1 MGNQQSG
8 DTAPQSVSTAS
19 SEPLPRLLGH
29 TGPARDVESA
39 KSKPA
44 DIEVELPDVPDADDA
59 MDCQDLLGPHLF
71 TMSVPFLLVLS
82 VSALVRVP
90 EKWEIS
96 FVSLICSSLVAGFAG
111 AHLFNRASTSNS
123 RSTAGF
129 LFCTWL
135 VGLFETAEH
144 YLLTK
149 GIEEMDTSFVGVLL
163 ILSAPLAA
171 VQTCWILYLPLERL
185 ESLQTTA
192 GCQLIPVPNMK
203 RRVLQFCA
211 VYAFLNT
218 IALVISLMTLLKT
231 LVARDA
237 STAVDSMG
245 NWLLVIQVLS
255 AITIFGIIWFY
266 CKILSACNHVYNHLR
281 TTRHLVE
288 LSGGTAK
295 SQAAFRTAQKA
306 ILTESWGLRLVF
318 MATVLVGRPLAFFVK
333 ASNPLRFLAQSTL
346 LLCNTAGA
354 WILSNAHGMSHL
366 QGCVITFLMAI
377 LVGLVLA
384 GIKISGWELALGIL
398 CTALLAAILG
408 LLSGGYFKEG
418 ELEAKLIGLC
428 SVDSDCKESM
438 ETEWRKK
445 VTELSRRGITAQG
458 LLDFY
463 KKLGKSLM
471 PHYNGSMHTTNDV
484 VRQAIIPATREQRC
498 AYALMAGG
506 PVKPDRMVTH
516 SWQNKF
522 RDLVAAVIADAV
534 HENSFDLIARVL
546 DSDVSVLETM
556 LENLGTGSR
565 AYWICAFS
573 VNQHAGI
580 CGGNPN
586 GDCDSVTGKVHE
598 TCSCNLPKMFN
609 ATPPLSDGR
618 SIGCEM
624 NKFDDM
630 MALLAA
636 GNPQFAQIVAV
647 DQAFGLFTRAWC
659 VAELVQADETH
670 LKQHVKMHS
679 RPLLVMKKE
688 TMKNLK
694 VENMQA
700 SRPED
705 VDYILSRIP
714 NKNVFNQKLQKL
726 IFDKAGLLSTWFQ
739 LDAARQMEEVG
750 NLLKWSLADDGRGEI
765 WQFWSKWGKAGRAKG
780 DVPPRI

>member
-1 MGNQQSG
+1 
-8 DTAPQSVSTAS
+8 
-19 SEPLPRLLGH
+19 
-29 TGPARDVESA
+29 
-39 KSKPA
+39 
-44 DIEVELPDVPDADDA
+44 
-59 MDCQDLLGPHLF
+59 MDG
-71 TMSVPFLLVLS
+71 
-82 VSALVRVP
+82 
-90 EKWEIS
+90 
-96 FVSLICSSLVAGFAG
+96 
-111 AHLFNRASTSNS
+111 
-123 RSTAGF
+123 
-129 LFCTWL
+129 
-135 VGLFETAEH
+135 
-144 YLLTK
+144 
-149 GIEEMDTSFVGVLL
+149 SFVGVLL
-163 ILSAPLAA
+163 ILSGPLAA

-218 IALVISLMTLLKT
+218 LVLVITLMQLVKTLLAT
-231 LVARDA
+231 NTN
-237 STAVDSMG
+237 TAFDSMTS
-245 NWLLVIQVLS
+245 WLLVIQVLS
-255 AITIFGIIWFY
+255 AITVFGIIWFY
-266 CKILSACNHVYNHLR
+266 CKILSACNHVYSHLK

-333 ASNPLRFLAQSTL
+333 AENPLRFLAQSTL

-354 WILSNAHGMSHL
+354 WILSNAHGVSNL

-398 CTALLAAILG
+398 CTALAAALLG

-438 ETEWRKK
+438 EAEWRKK
-445 VTELSRRGITAQG
+445 VTDLSRRGITAQG

-463 KKLGKSLM
+463 KKLGSSLM
-471 PHYNGSMHTTNDV
+471 PHYDASKHTTNDV
-484 VRQAIIPATREQRC
+484 VQQAIIPATREQRC
-498 AYALMAGG
+498 AYALMAGGG

-534 HENSFDLIARVL
+534 HENSFDLVARVL

-556 LENLGTGSR
+556 LENLGTGST

-586 GDCDSVTGKVHE
+586 GDRDSVTGKVHE

-636 GNPQFAQIVAV
+636 GNPKFAQIVAV

-688 TMKNLK
+688 SLQNLK
-694 VENMQA
+694 VENMEA

-765 WQFWSKWGKAGRAKG
+765 WQFWSKWGKAGRAK
-780 DVPPRI
+780 DVPTCI